1 VRLLVFGGW
10 GQLGSDL
17 AQVAAGRHELVR
29 PRRAEVDVTD
39 AGAVERAVA
48 ANRPH
53 AVVNAAAFHKTE
65 LCERDPR
72 TTFEV
77 NVLGALNVARA
88 SRAQGARA
96 VYVSSDYVFDGA
108 NPHGYVE
115 DHAPAP
121 VNLYGVSKVAGERAV
136 RNDCPDSLVVRGSS
150 LFGHAGS
157 SGKGGNFVETMLA
170 KAAAGEAISV
180 VDDLFFAPSA
190 THDMAERILL
200 LLERRVPPGTY
211 HVANVGSCSWYQLAR
226 RAFELVGVEADL
238 SPRPAGEEPVRR
250 PRSSILLDTTP
261 DRLGLPP
268 NRHWEE
274 ALAWYLE
281 HRPAAGSGG
290 PAGSDQAAG
299 SDRTAGS
306 DRAATPAGTG
316 GAR

>member
-1 VRLLVFGGW
+1 MRILVFGGW

-17 AQVAAGRHELVR
+17 ALVAAGRHDLVR

-39 AGAVERAVA
+39 AGAVERTVA
-48 ANRPH
+48 EHRPH
-53 AVVNAAAFHKTE
+53 AVVDAAAFHKTE
-65 LCERDPR
+65 LCERDPG

-88 SRAQGARA
+88 CRATGARA

-115 DHAPAP
+115 DHPVAP
-121 VNLYGVSKVAGERAV
+121 VNLYGISKVAGERAV

-170 KAAAGEAISV
+170 KAAAGEAVSV

-200 LLERRVPPGTY
+200 LLERRVPAGTY
-211 HVANVGSCSWYQLAR
+211 HVANAGSCSWYGFAR
-226 RAFELVGVEADL
+226 RTFELAGVEADL
-238 SPRPAGEEPVRR
+238 SPRPSGDEPVRR

-261 DRLGLPP
+261 ARLGLPAMRP
-268 NRHWEE
+268 WEE
-274 ALAWYLE
+274 ALAWYLQ
-281 HRPAAGSGG
+281 HRPSARAAAGTPV
-290 PAGSDQAAG
+290 PA
-299 SDRTAGS
+299 
-306 DRAATPAGTG
+306 PAG